1 MMTDDCADDPAMC
14 TNTVGSS
21 TCSCPDGYT
30 GTGFTAS
37 PCAGKCYQHSANDRK
52 HFDCC
57 VLKLTC
63 SDGRVVRASASEAV
77 DSGLIQTNGFKIGTH
92 IFTA

>member
-1 MMTDDCADDPAMC
+1 MMTDDCAAAPAVC

-21 TCSCPDGYT
+21 SCFCPDGYT

-37 PCAGKCYQHSANDRK
+37 PCLGKRYQHSANDRK

-57 VLKLTC
+57 GLKLTC
-63 SDGRVVRASASEAV
+63 SDGGVVKASASDAL
-77 DSGLIQTNGFKIGTH
+77 DSGLIQTNGFKIGIH